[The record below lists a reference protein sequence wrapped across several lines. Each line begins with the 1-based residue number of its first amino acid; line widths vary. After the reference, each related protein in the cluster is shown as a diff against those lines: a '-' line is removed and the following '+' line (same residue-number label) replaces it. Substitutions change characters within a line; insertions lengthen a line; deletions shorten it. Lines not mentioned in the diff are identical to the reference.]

1 MIAPEKKSVEHLRT
15 APSMRIKRKI
25 KVKPTG
31 LAAILCS
38 GFAFNSITFY
48 SLLEIFSNSSET
60 IKTEGPAFCYFP
72 GERSCILGLLETG
85 LLRGCAWR
93 VIWAK
98 NRPWHVKSA
107 KIWSCCSKVTRAL
120 LEDRDT
126 WFGWKYNPRES
137 IYKKKKKKKK
147 KQNW

>member
-72 GERSCILGLLETG
+72 GERSCILGCLERFRCLGRTEYEVFILLWKFQGYSYFDTDQFNI
-85 LLRGCAWR
+85 LLKF
-93 VIWAK
+93 IW
-98 NRPWHVKSA
+98 
-107 KIWSCCSKVTRAL
+107 
-120 LEDRDT
+120 
-126 WFGWKYNPRES
+126 
-137 IYKKKKKKKK
+137 KKRYRTVS
-147 KQNW
+147 